1 MLRSPYSDDL
11 VADGLHVVVVP
22 IGGDGA
28 GALDAFAG
36 ENTLELF
43 DDAGALPVVV
53 IGLADAE
60 ARPTRAP
67 TVFDLV
73 LDDTIALERT
83 LATIER
89 SPVASVSL
97 AVLLR
102 GSSRLPVEHAL
113 AAESAVYSMLQA
125 GHEAIS
131 WRAANECALP
141 PLSTEPAVV
150 ATREDDVLHI
160 ALNRPQ
166 RHNAFSRD
174 LRDGLCEMLAL
185 AVSDET
191 ITSVVLSGNGPSFCS
206 GGDLGEFGTFGD
218 PAAAHPTRLAR
229 SAARLMHRLAPRLR
243 VHLHGACMGAGI
255 ELAAF
260 AAGVVAHPDSS
271 IALPEIGLGLVPGA
285 GGTASITRRVGRQ
298 RCAELALGG
307 VAISA
312 STALSWGLID
322 SISPTR
328 AAAWRP

>member
-1 MLRSPYSDDL
+1 MADLLRSPYSDDL
-11 VADGLHVVVVP
+11 VAEGLHAVVVP
-22 IGGDGA
+22 HDGDNA
-28 GALDAFAG
+28 HTAFDAL
-36 ENTLELF
+36 
-43 DDAGALPVVV
+43 DDAGALPIVV
-53 IGLADAE
+53 IGLAE
-60 ARPTRAP
+60 PGARPAAP
-67 TVFDLV
+67 SSVFDLV
-73 LDDTIALERT
+73 LDDTTALDTT

-89 SPVASVSL
+89 NPVASVSL

-102 GSSRLPVEHAL
+102 GSARLPIEHAL

-125 GHEAIS
+125 GREAVS
-131 WRAANECALP
+131 WRAAHERALP
-141 PLSTEPAVV
+141 PLSTDPAVL
-150 ATREDDVLHI
+150 ATRDGDALLI
-160 ALNRPQ
+160 TLNRPQ

-185 AVSDET
+185 AVSDDS

-218 PAAAHPTRLAR
+218 PAAAHQTRLAR
-229 SAARLMHRLAPRLR
+229 SAARLTARLAPRLR

-260 AAGVVAHPDSS
+260 AAEVVAHPDSS
-271 IALPEIGLGLVPGA
+271 IALPEIWLGLVPGA

-312 STALSWGLID
+312 ATALSWGLID
-322 SISPTR
+322 TISPTM